1 MKKSYK
7 TTIYIALGTL
17 ALGVLIGAIFFS
29 GSDEP
34 ILHANEEQAEQNIW
48 TCTMHPQI
56 RKTEPGLCPICGM
69 ELVPL
74 NANSGDIGPTEIHMT
89 PTAMQLAN
97 LQTTLVKTQ
106 KPIKEIRMN
115 GKVKADERK
124 ISSQVSHISGR
135 LERLLVDFTGE
146 YIASGQTVAYI
157 YSPDLVTA
165 QDELLEAY
173 KIKKTQPELY
183 NAAREKLRNW
193 KLSDKQID
201 NIINTGKLQDRFPV
215 IADVSGIVLNKR
227 VNTGDYVQRGQ
238 ALFEVANLNT
248 IWVMFDIYEQDLE
261 WINKGDMVNF
271 SVQSLPG
278 HTFHGKIDFID
289 PVIDPD
295 RRVAS
300 ARVQIS
306 NHENKLKPEMF
317 ATGLIKTS
325 LKNQNEALVIPKSA
339 VMWTGERS
347 IVYVKM
353 SSSGSGYNFM
363 MREVIL
369 GPVLGDSYVVKSGL
383 KEGETIVTNGTF
395 SVDAAAQLAG
405 KPSMMNPEGI
415 VTTTGHDHGNM
426 GNKIKENNDPKNVSN
441 SERMAIYQLIQQYVL
456 LKDALVNDQFDKSK
470 QFANGLYTQI
480 KQTEMSKFTGQEHKV
495 WMQHN
500 SHILSILSQ
509 IQEAENIGQV
519 RNSMKPLSAHF
530 IILARYF
537 SPHKRGIFV
546 FRCPMADKNNGAD
559 WLSFEEEVKNPYYGA
574 SMLTCGSLIDTIK

>member
-74 NANSGDIGPTEIHMT
+74 NANSGDIGPTEVHMT

-115 GKVKADERK
+115 GKVKPDERK

-173 KIKKTQPELY
+173 KIKNTQPELY

-193 KLSDKQID
+193 KVSDKQID

-289 PVIDPD
+289 PVIDPA

-415 VTTTGHDHGNM
+415 VTTIGHDHGNM

-441 SERMAIYQLIQQYVL
+441 SERTAIYQLIQQYVL

-480 KQTEMSKFTGQEHKV
+480 KQTEMSKFTGPEHNV

-500 SHILSILSQ
+500 SDILSILSQ
-509 IQEAENIGQV
+509 IQEAENIGEV
-519 RNSMKPLSAHF
+519 RNSLKPLSTHF
-530 IILARYF
+530 ITLARYF
-537 SPHKRGIFV
+537 SPYKSGIFV
-546 FRCPMADKNNGAD
+546 FRCPMADKNSGAD

-574 SMLTCGSLIDTIK
+574 NMLTCGSLIDTIK